1 MTFRIIITGILIFT
15 SAFAQAQ
22 AVIADSGEP
31 LHPEALGS
39 NFQLQTSN
47 LKLQTSN
54 LKLQTSN
61 FKLQTP
67 VIVGA
72 ERIYAYLPM
81 LEGKQV
87 ALMVNHS
94 SRVGDKHLADVLV
107 SEGVCVVRIFAP
119 EHGFRGDAPDGE
131 HLKDGADP
139 RTGIPIISLYG
150 NKRSPNAED
159 LAGVDVI
166 VFDIQDVG
174 TRFYTYISTL
184 HYLLEACAEF
194 DKSIIVLDRPN
205 PNGHYVDGPVL
216 DMRLR
221 SFVGIAPLPVV
232 HGCTVGEL
240 ARLFTGEYWT
250 GPKPIDLTIVTC
262 LNYTHKTFYELP
274 VAPSPNLPNQRAVL
288 LYPALCFFEGTAAS
302 IGRGT
307 DAPFQVVGHPDFPE
321 VYGFTF
327 TPRPNA
333 ASKYPPQDG
342 RLCRGYDFRSL
353 SVDSLFKV
361 GRIDLNAFLDF
372 YCEFPDKDHFFLT
385 SRYIDRL
392 AGTRS
397 LRQQVEA
404 GSFESDIRATWQY
417 DLEAYKKIRRRYLLY
432 PD

>member
-1 MTFRIIITGILIFT
+1 MTLRKIVTGILIFT
-15 SAFAQAQ
+15 SAFIGVQQAQ
-22 AVIADSGEP
+22 PGIVNAGHKVQS
-31 LHPEALGS
+31 S
-39 NFQLQTSN
+39 NFVPAPRNQTSN
-47 LKLQTSN
+47 SKLQTS
-54 LKLQTSN
+54 
-61 FKLQTP
+61 P

-81 LEGKQV
+81 LEDKQV
-87 ALMVNHS
+87 ALVVNHS
-94 SRVGDKHLADVLV
+94 SRIGDKHLADVLV
-107 SEGVCVVRIFAP
+107 NNGVCVLRIFAP

-139 RTGIPIISLYG
+139 RTGIPIVSLYG
-150 NKRSPNAED
+150 SKRRPDAED

-166 VFDIQDVG
+166 IFDIQDVG

-184 HYLLEACAEF
+184 YYLLETSA
-194 DKSIIVLDRPN
+194 DYDIPIIVLDRPN

-221 SFVGIAPLPVV
+221 SFVGIAPLPIV

-250 GPKPIDLTIVTC
+250 GPKQADLTIVTC
-262 LNYTHKTFYELP
+262 LNYTHKTPYELP

-288 LYPALCFFEGTAAS
+288 LYPSLCLFEGTAAS

-321 VYGFTF
+321 VYDFTF
-327 TPRPNA
+327 TPSPNA

-361 GRIDLNAFLDF
+361 GRIDLSAFLDF
-372 YCEFPDKDHFFLT
+372 YCEIPDKANFFLP

-392 AGTRS
+392 AGTYS
-397 LRQQVEA
+397 LRKQVEA
-404 GSFESDIRATWQY
+404 GSFESDIRATWQE
-417 DLEAYKKIRRRYLLY
+417 DLNAFRQIRRKYLLY
-432 PD
+432 SD